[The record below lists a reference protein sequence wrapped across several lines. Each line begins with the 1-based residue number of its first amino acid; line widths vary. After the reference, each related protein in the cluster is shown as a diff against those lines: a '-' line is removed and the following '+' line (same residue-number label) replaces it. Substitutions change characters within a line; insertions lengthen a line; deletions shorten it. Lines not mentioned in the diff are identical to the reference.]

1 MTSRPG
7 WDSQFSQTESDRAER
22 WQATKASRIAKGLCP
37 LCAKLVKECKCA
49 RCAMSVEIRKNDD
62 GSIDEVIANGCAIH
76 LEQMDKNAW
85 YLGIDA
91 SDGSHWQFWM
101 GANGNCRVVVRH
113 TEMTPAGGDVPR

>member
-1 MTSRPG
+1 MTRPG
-7 WDSQFSQTESDRAER
+7 WDSQFSQTESERAER
-22 WQATKASRIAKGLCP
+22 WRATKASRIAKGLCP
-37 LCAKLVKECKCA
+37 LCAKTMRECKCGS
-49 RCAMSVEIRKNDD
+49 AMSVEIRKNDD

-101 GANGNCRVVVRH
+101 GANGNCHVVVRH
-113 TEMTPAGGDVPR
+113 TEMTPGGDVPR

>member
-1 MTSRPG
+1 MRG
-7 WDSQFSQTESDRAER
+7 
-22 WQATKASRIAKGLCP
+22 
-37 LCAKLVKECKCA
+37 
-49 RCAMSVEIRKNDD
+49 AMSVEIRKNDD

-101 GANGNCRVVVRH
+101 GANGNCHVMVRH
-113 TEMTPAGGDVPR
+113 TEMTPGGDVPR